1 MFGAKYNR
9 LTFWIWSIILWI
21 PFSVFSATIKA
32 TEMNNDLSDLNLGF
46 RILFGMVVIMWMNAL
61 ANRIRDYGSNPWI
74 AVFALIPLVNIGLA
88 LYYGIAKYKNK
99 PIENNTISN
108 NSNPSLTKAVYNHSK
123 DIANEIKP
131 TINEYKERHST
142 TKNENQT
149 TKIMNSE
156 INEDEIYEK
165 IMIEIEEDKKVKSTW
180 AKALAQSDGD
190 KNKAE
195 SIYIKMRVDEIQSEI
210 YKNIEYLKTKEINKQ
225 KEEKFTKNIE
235 ITKDEY
241 ERINCP
247 HCNNSTYLKEE
258 KCLKCGK
265 DIRKLTYHTIDK
277 YSYYN
282 GKKFTIENRI
292 DNEILT
298 KVGNNFKIVKKALD
312 LNNNENCGL
321 NDYLIDKNN
330 FEYLVLKHGS
340 YYLVISNY
348 GILVQFNL

>member
-32 TEMNNDLSDLNLGF
+32 TEMSDDLNDLNLGA
-46 RILFGMVVIMWMNAL
+46 RILFIIIVIMWMNAL

-74 AVFALIPLVNIGLA
+74 AVFALIPLANIGLA

-190 KNKAE
+190 DKKAE
-195 SIYIKMRVDEIQSEI
+195 SLYINLRVQHIQ
-210 YKNIEYLKTKEINKQ
+210 
-225 KEEKFTKNIE
+225 EEQQRQIE
-235 ITKDEY
+235 IKKNQEKLAKLATVGGKELNKPEKDFLNKYGVDIFSSNVNISSYSIEIHTSSGTK
-241 ERINCP
+241 
-247 HCNNSTYLKEE
+247 L
-258 KCLKCGK
+258 
-265 DIRKLTYHTIDK
+265 YHR
-277 YSYYN
+277 
-282 GKKFTIENRI
+282 G
-292 DNEILT
+292 
-298 KVGNNFKIVKKALD
+298 
-312 LNNNENCGL
+312 
-321 NDYLIDKNN
+321 
-330 FEYLVLKHGS
+330 
-340 YYLVISNY
+340 
-348 GILVQFNL
+348 